1 MLPVHLFGYILM
13 ASETKTALA
22 YGAYDFSNSG
32 YVLAFQSFLFP
43 ILLSTAIHGTGT
55 TGTLWGLVVTLSSL
69 TAIIVGPFLGRL
81 SDHLGRASVFISLV
95 IVTGILAIASPILLQ
110 YRLWLLALAFVVFNA
125 TFELSQSLY
134 DSFLLHLRATLEGMT
149 RLSTFAWGFGYLG
162 GAVFAIFYLLLARQ
176 GTTVAMSLALLA
188 GLFLVLSI
196 PAMMTFRWANP
207 KRQETPFHLSQIL
220 AVKNPVPWRDL
231 LTYWLIADC
240 VGAVLYFTPLYMREE
255 IGLDTRQ
262 LGIIVLGTQL
272 LAFPLTVLMGRV
284 ANRLGVVKTI
294 RLSLIIWLAG
304 LTGLYFA
311 RSITSLIPALLC
323 LALVFGSTQALMRAH
338 FASRLS
344 KERSGEGFGFFAV
357 AQKSASVFAP
367 GLIAGLSWATGSL
380 RPTYLAVA
388 FLIAI
393 AFVLSRRMPEAV
405 TVSTS
410 TQ

>member
-1 MLPVHLFGYILM
+1 M
-13 ASETKTALA
+13 ASETKNALI

-32 YVLAFQSFLFP
+32 YVLTFQSFLFP
-43 ILLSTAIHGTGT
+43 ILLSSAVQGTGT
-55 TGTLWGLVVTLSSL
+55 TGTLWGGIVTLSSVS
-69 TAIIVGPFLGRL
+69 AIIIGPFVGRL
-81 SDHLGRASVFISLV
+81 SDHIGKASVFIGLV
-95 IVTGILAIASPILLQ
+95 IVTGILAVLSPIVLQ
-110 YRLWLLALAFVVFNA
+110 NHLWLLAAAFVFFNS

-134 DSFLLHLRATLEGMT
+134 DSFLLHFRATLEGMT

-162 GAVFAIFYLLLARQ
+162 GSVFAIAYLLLARK
-176 GTTVAMSLALLA
+176 GTTVAISLALLA

-196 PAMMTFRWANP
+196 PAMLGFRRVNP
-207 KRQETPFHLSQIL
+207 KRQTAPLHLSEIL
-220 AVKNPVPWRDL
+220 AVKNPVPWRDIVV
-231 LTYWLIADC
+231 YWLIADC

-255 IGLDTRQ
+255 LRLDTKQ

-284 ANRLGVVKTI
+284 ANRLGVIKTI

-311 RSITSLIPALLC
+311 RSIVSLIPALLC

-344 KERSGEGFGFFAV
+344 VERSGEGFGFFAV

-367 GLIAGLSWATGSL
+367 GLIAALSWATGSL
-380 RPTYLAVA
+380 RPTYLIVSFLIAVA
-388 FLIAI
+388 FI
-393 AFVLSRRMPEAV
+393 LSRRMPEAV
-405 TVSTS
+405 AVPIST
-410 TQ
+410 